1 MMRSKFIIS
10 TLIPAVLLVGCGGE
24 SQRST
29 TNSADLTGLWRMS
42 LDSSQN
48 SLKATSNS
56 SFTLVE
62 TADGLVM
69 KDCAGRADSNL
80 NRLASSIEGLP
91 VSPFNIDN
99 NDSLSANDTLGVA
112 KASKMS
118 VAATFDMGDMALTS
132 PELGNLNFSDLCV
145 LSSNA
150 KVLGVTANDT
160 ITAATIYNG
169 QPLSVELVVMG
180 NLKNGSFDVKREP
193 GLGDASIR
201 LQSESL
207 KPVLNRSELS
217 LIDGTLT
224 ITEDSLVWTKGSFS
238 GTMPN
243 GSTLS
248 GTFSFENP

>member
-48 SLKATSNS
+48 TLNAKSNS

-62 TADGLVM
+62 TANGLVM
-69 KDCAGRADSNL
+69 TDCAGRADSDL
-80 NRLASSIEGLP
+80 NRLASTIEGLP

-118 VAATFDMGDMALTS
+118 VAATFDMGDMALS
-132 PELGNLNFSDLCV
+132 SSELGNLNFSDLCV

-150 KVLGVTANDT
+150 KV
-160 ITAATIYNG
+160 
-169 QPLSVELVVMG
+169 
-180 NLKNGSFDVKREP
+180 
-193 GLGDASIR
+193 
-201 LQSESL
+201 
-207 KPVLNRSELS
+207 
-217 LIDGTLT
+217 
-224 ITEDSLVWTKGSFS
+224 
-238 GTMPN
+238 
-243 GSTLS
+243 
-248 GTFSFENP
+248 